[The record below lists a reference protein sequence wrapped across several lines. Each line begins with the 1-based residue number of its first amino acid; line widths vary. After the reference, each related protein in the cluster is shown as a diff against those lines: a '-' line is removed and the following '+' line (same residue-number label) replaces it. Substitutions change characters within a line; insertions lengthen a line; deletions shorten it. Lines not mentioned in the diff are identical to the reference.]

1 MTRRYANV
9 SAPGVQSACAHQRST
24 AVPTRSRQD
33 HHVFL
38 AQVAIEK
45 RTLVRWA
52 RLRPA
57 LSIIWISSMRKSCI
71 IARST
76 SIICSVVTYA
86 LSEETTELFHSHFA
100 L

>member
-24 AVPTRSRQD
+24 PVPTRSRQD

-45 RTLVRWA
+45 AHSGEVGQGAPGVFHHLDQLNA
-52 RLRPA
+52 EILHHRPVH
-57 LSIIWISSMRKSCI
+57 LNHLLGGH
-71 IARST
+71 
-76 SIICSVVTYA
+76 ICS
-86 LSEETTELFHSHFA
+86 L
-100 L
+100 